1 MSMSRFPSAAW
12 PAARAL
18 GGGAMALLLGAAPG
32 QAAIITFATAPTGT
46 FSGPVTEDG
55 FTYRTESGALF
66 VDTLGDPTGHD
77 MEGSSGSGGGVLSIT
92 DGGDFTYSGLDF
104 AAYDSAGSS
113 SGTQTLTVSGFLN
126 GVLAGT
132 DRYTLTSTNGAN
144 PTYSNWSAETASVLA
159 GQRIDDLL
167 ITLDAGSA
175 PAFYYAAI
183 DNIALTPASAVPE
196 PAAAALVGVGLLAL
210 GWARH
215 GGRDRLPRR

>member
-1 MSMSRFPSAAW
+1 MRTARRPAGRRLPGGTAAGCLLVLLAAPSA
-12 PAARAL
+12 
-18 GGGAMALLLGAAPG
+18 
-32 QAAIITFATAPTGT
+32 QAAVITFATAPTGT
-46 FSGPVTEDG
+46 FAGPVTEDG
-55 FTYRTESGALF
+55 FTYRTESGALL

-92 DGGDFTYSGLDF
+92 GGGVFTFSGLDF

-132 DRYTLTSTNGAN
+132 DSYTLTSTNGAS

-159 GQRIDDLL
+159 GRRIDDLL
-167 ITLDAGSA
+167 ITLDAGST

-183 DNIALTPASAVPE
+183 DNIALTPAPAVPE

-210 GWARH
+210 GWARN